1 MTTGYT
7 IDEFLDKANKKFILL
22 SEYLL
27 KAYNIGYRYTS
38 EIELR
43 LVLSSQYIWV
53 LNRLG
58 NNYALSSKEI
68 KDIVSHLIVL
78 LELYDISPLDT
89 DDFLKTEVKDNEIKI
104 IYMPTNNNISVSY
117 KYDTI
122 LRPATI
128 GVSYYTDS
136 NGNTVVYVNHKLNK
150 KYPQYSVVEDET
162 GVIVIPN
169 VRFVNGD
176 DAEFTFTSDSK
187 GTITLL

>member
-7 IDEFLDKANKKFILL
+7 IEEFLDKANEKFILL
-22 SEYLL
+22 SNYLL
-27 KAYNIGYRYTS
+27 KAYNIGYRYVEEL
-38 EIELR
+38 EIRIE
-43 LVLSSQYIWV
+43 LSSQYIWL

-68 KDIVSHLIVL
+68 KNIVRHLIVL
-78 LELYDISPLDT
+78 LELYEFNPINT
-89 DDFLKTEVKDNEIKI
+89 DEFLTTEVKDNEIKI
-104 IYMPTNNNISVSY
+104 IYIPMSNNTSVSF

-122 LRPATI
+122 LRPSSI
-128 GVSYYTDS
+128 GVLYDTDS
-136 NGNTVVYVNHKLNK
+136 NGNTIIYVNHKLNK